1 MPPAGLGAWREAAT
15 YSPRQPPGC
24 RAAISSAPLP
34 MRGAFYLLCL
44 AGQAHPRN
52 RHTREPVRHGTKP
65 TEAINEPLSA
75 YYPQGSFL

>member
-15 YSPRQPPGC
+15 YSPPAAPRVPRRHKL
-24 RAAISSAPLP
+24 RAFTHA
-34 MRGAFYLLCL
+34 RAFYLLCL